1 MYVKCAS
8 IDAAGKSFRA
18 MYGNWYDGKFYPNI
32 QQPDHLAVGM
42 HLQFWSWSIFFKG
55 VYLVLVLQY

>member
-1 MYVKCAS
+1 
-8 IDAAGKSFRA
+8 